1 MSEDFM
7 LKWNDHHSLFFV
19 GAEEL
24 CESEEYTDVTLAAG
38 TKLFPA
44 HKLILSIC
52 SPYFRQ
58 LFKTMGKEKTVIYL
72 KDVDPRHL
80 DLLLQY
86 MYKGEIK
93 VKESE
98 LVSVLQVAQGLDIKG
113 LSEQGGP
120 VDGGHGNTQP
130 PPRHNQHVERQE
142 ARIAPAM
149 KRASPEENP
158 AIVNNIEPSPRKKP
172 KTPVP
177 VEELPSLM
185 QHTPITMPSSHSVQD
200 IQPEMARVEVKRE
213 LTPVTIDLDG
223 SDQGGSMSGF
233 EGLSQEMAFID
244 TSVSTGFEGEVS
256 YEDGQYYD
264 EAMGHVSVT
273 DDRVWTGEVGDSQ
286 QHTCGY
292 CGKISGSF
300 KDLQKHI
307 RKHTNERPY
316 PCRLCDKCFKEPST
330 RSRHE
335 RQVHKTNQA

>member
-1 MSEDFM
+1 
-7 LKWNDHHSLFFV
+7 
-19 GAEEL
+19 
-24 CESEEYTDVTLAAG
+24 
-38 TKLFPA
+38 
-44 HKLILSIC
+44 
-52 SPYFRQ
+52 
-58 LFKTMGKEKTVIYL
+58 
-72 KDVDPRHL
+72 
-80 DLLLQY
+80 

-113 LSEQGGP
+113 LSEQGGA
-120 VDGGHGNTQP
+120 VDGGHENTQP
-130 PPRHNQHVERQE
+130 PPPRHHQHVERQE

-172 KTPVP
+172 RTPVP
-177 VEELPSLM
+177 AEELPSLM
-185 QHTPITMPSSHSVQD
+185 QHTPITMPSSHTVQD

-273 DDRVWTGEVGDSQ
+273 DDRAGRYRAPPPPLFRGPVRRPGPD
-286 QHTCGY
+286 
-292 CGKISGSF
+292 ISDVTTFCSSCRDVF
-300 KDLQKHI
+300 DRRANPL
-307 RKHTNERPY
+307 
-316 PCRLCDKCFKEPST
+316 PCFECNLWFHHKCRGRHNCDT
-330 RSRHE
+330 I
-335 RQVHKTNQA
+335 KTEGP

>member
-38 TKLFPA
+38 TKFFPA

-58 LFKTMGKEKTVIYL
+58 LFRSMGKEKTVIYL

-120 VDGGHGNTQP
+120 VGGHAQP
-130 PPRHNQHVERQE
+130 QPQHNHHVDRQQVQVK
-142 ARIAPAM
+142 PGM
-149 KRASPEENP
+149 KRVSPAQTSVIENNVDQS
-158 AIVNNIEPSPRKKP
+158 IRKKP

-177 VEELPSLM
+177 NAELPTII
-185 QHTPITMPSSHSVQD
+185 QHAPITIPSNQTVHE
-200 IQPEMARVEVKRE
+200 IQPEMVRVDVKRE

-244 TSVSTGFEGEVS
+244 TSVTTSFEGEVT
-256 YEDGQYYD
+256 YEEGQYYE
-264 EAMGHVSVT
+264 EAMGQVT
-273 DDRVWTGEVGDSQ
+273 VAEDRVWTGEVGESQ

-335 RQVHKTNQA
+335 RQVHKANQT

>member
-1 MSEDFM
+1 M
-7 LKWNDHHSLFFV
+7 
-19 GAEEL
+19 G
-24 CESEEYTDVTLAAG
+24 G
-38 TKLFPA
+38 TKFFAA

-58 LFKTMGKEKTVIYL
+58 LFRSMGREKTVIYL

-113 LSEQGGP
+113 LSEQGGS
-120 VDGGHGNTQP
+120 VSGAQNQP
-130 PPRHNQHVERQE
+130 HPRHNQPLEQRDPQ
-142 ARIAPAM
+142 IKPSM
-149 KRASPEENP
+149 KRVYPEDNP
-158 AIVNNIEPSPRKKP
+158 ARENSVDPIRKKP

-177 VEELPSLM
+177 TEESAPMMPLTS
-185 QHTPITMPSSHSVQD
+185 PSSHLAQD
-200 IQPEMARVEVKRE
+200 ITPEIARVEVKRE

-256 YEDGQYYD
+256 YEDGQYYE

-273 DDRVWTGEVGDSQ
+273 DERVWTGEVGDSQ

-316 PCRLCDKCFKEPST
+316 PCRLCDKYFKEPST

-335 RQVHKTNQA
+335 RQVHKTNQT

>member
-38 TKLFPA
+38 TKLFAA

-58 LFKTMGKEKTVIYL
+58 LFRSMGKEKTVIYL
-72 KDVDPRHL
+72 KDVEPRHL

-120 VDGGHGNTQP
+120 VGGGQGHPHPHPQ
-130 PPRHNQHVERQE
+130 HKQHVERQE
-142 ARIAPAM
+142 VLVKHPTKRVSPAE
-149 KRASPEENP
+149 SSST
-158 AIVNNIEPSPRKKP
+158 EPNTAEPVIRKKAR
-172 KTPVP
+172 TPP
-177 VEELPSLM
+177 LPADNFAPLL
-185 QHTPITMPSSHSVQD
+185 
-200 IQPEMARVEVKRE
+200 QPPTLPGMEGVDVKRE

-233 EGLSQEMAFID
+233 DGLSQEMAFID
-244 TSVSTGFEGEVS
+244 TSVSTSFEGEVS
-256 YEDGQYYD
+256 YEDGQYYE
-264 EAMGHVSVT
+264 EAMGHHS
-273 DDRVWTGEVGDSQ
+273 DRGFEGTKNCPYCLKEFHNSSSLR
-286 QHTCGY
+286 QHLPVHTKEKNYTCTY
-292 CGKISGSF
+292 C
-300 KDLQKHI
+300 
-307 RKHTNERPY
+307 EACY
-316 PCRLCDKCFKEPST
+316 T
-330 RSRHE
+330 RSSNLYAHVRLKHPGIV
-335 RQVHKTNQA
+335 QNKVLKNTQ

>member
-1 MSEDFM
+1 
-7 LKWNDHHSLFFV
+7 V

-38 TKLFPA
+38 TKLFAA

-58 LFKTMGKEKTVIYL
+58 LFRTMGKEKTVIYL
-72 KDVDPRHL
+72 KDVEPRHL

-120 VDGGHGNTQP
+120 VGGGQGHPQP
-130 PPRHNQHVERQE
+130 HPQHKQNVERQE
-142 ARIAPAM
+142 VQVKHPTKRVSPAESSSPDPNTIDPVIR
-149 KRASPEENP
+149 KRA
-158 AIVNNIEPSPRKKP
+158 R
-172 KTPVP
+172 T
-177 VEELPSLM
+177 PSLPEDNFP
-185 QHTPITMPSSHSVQD
+185 PIL
-200 IQPEMARVEVKRE
+200 QPPTTLPGMEGVDVKRE

-233 EGLSQEMAFID
+233 DGLSQEMAFID
-244 TSVSTGFEGEVS
+244 TSVTTSFEGEVS
-256 YEDGQYYD
+256 YEDGQYYE
-264 EAMGHVSVT
+264 EAMGHSS
-273 DDRVWTGEVGDSQ
+273 DRVWTSEVGDSQ
-286 QHTCGY
+286 QHACGY

>member
-38 TKLFPA
+38 TKFFPA

-58 LFKTMGKEKTVIYL
+58 LFRSMGKEKTVIYL

-120 VDGGHGNTQP
+120 VGGHAQP
-130 PPRHNQHVERQE
+130 QPQHNHHVDRQQVQVK
-142 ARIAPAM
+142 PGM
-149 KRASPEENP
+149 KRVSPAQTSVIENNVDQS
-158 AIVNNIEPSPRKKP
+158 IRKKP

-177 VEELPSLM
+177 NVELPTII
-185 QHTPITMPSSHSVQD
+185 QHAPITIPSNQTVHE
-200 IQPEMARVEVKRE
+200 IQPEMVRVDVKRE

-244 TSVSTGFEGEVS
+244 TSVTTSFEGEVT
-256 YEDGQYYD
+256 YEEGQYYE
-264 EAMGHVSVT
+264 EAMGQVT
-273 DDRVWTGEVGDSQ
+273 VAEDRVWTGEVGESQ

-335 RQVHKTNQA
+335 RQVHKANQT

>member
-1 MSEDFM
+1 M

-38 TKLFPA
+38 TKFFAA

-58 LFKTMGKEKTVIYL
+58 LFRSMGREKTVIYL
-72 KDVDPRHL
+72 KDVNPRHL

-113 LSEQGGP
+113 LSEQGGS
-120 VDGGHGNTQP
+120 VSGAQNQTH
-130 PPRHNQHVERQE
+130 PRHNQPLEERDPQ
-142 ARIAPAM
+142 IKPSM
-149 KRASPEENP
+149 KRVYPEDNSTRENTVDP
-158 AIVNNIEPSPRKKP
+158 IRKKP

-177 VEELPSLM
+177 TEEIPPMMPLPS
-185 QHTPITMPSSHSVQD
+185 PSSN
-200 IQPEMARVEVKRE
+200 ITPEIARVEVKRE

-256 YEDGQYYD
+256 YEDGQYYE

-273 DDRVWTGEVGDSQ
+273 DERAGRYRVPAPPLLLGAARRPLPNIPDVASFCFSCKDVFDRRANPLPCFDCNLWF
-286 QHTCGY
+286 HNKCR
-292 CGKISGSF
+292 GK
-300 KDLQKHI
+300 H
-307 RKHTNERPY
+307 N
-316 PCRLCDKCFKEPST
+316 CDT
-330 RSRHE
+330 I
-335 RQVHKTNQA
+335 KTEKR

>member
-1 MSEDFM
+1 M

-120 VDGGHGNTQP
+120 VDGGHGNAQP
-130 PPRHNQHVERQE
+130 HPRHNQHVERQE
-142 ARIAPAM
+142 SQLAPAM
-149 KRASPEENP
+149 KRASPEEN
-158 AIVNNIEPSPRKKP
+158 IVNNIEPSPRKKP

-177 VEELPSLM
+177 AEELPSMM
-185 QHTPITMPSSHSVQD
+185 QHTPITMPSSHTVQD
-200 IQPEMARVEVKRE
+200 VQTEMARVEVKRE

-273 DDRVWTGEVGDSQ
+273 DDRGLETSKNCPYCLKEFHNLSSLR
-286 QHTCGY
+286 QHLPVHTKEKNFACNY
-292 CGKISGSF
+292 CDAS
-300 KDLQKHI
+300 
-307 RKHTNERPY
+307 Y
-316 PCRLCDKCFKEPST
+316 T
-330 RSRHE
+330 RSSNLYAHVRLKHPGIL
-335 RQVHKTNQA
+335 QSKVIKNS